1 MVHKIKYK
9 ILYLFYYLTYTLCYY
24 IHNEYK
30 KIFYTGPGLSMGI
43 GVVGGGEE
51 KSSLQISHLNI
62 DM

>member
-9 ILYLFYYLTYTLCYY
+9 ILHPFYYLTRTLCYY
-24 IHNEYK
+24 IHNEFE
-30 KIFYTGPGLSMGI
+30 KIFYTGPGLSKRI

-51 KSSLQISHLNI
+51 KSYLQISHLDI